1 MKMSRSG
8 VLAITLILALVLLIG
23 GCVEAPRESPGQQTV
38 TTAAPV
44 QTPAEIQVQSPEPA
58 DTPEQTVE
66 QQVEPVLRGSPGLKT
81 VQVITGASGSQTVSV
96 TVPAGYWEL
105 WYSADPLVT
114 GGQDSHSATGT
125 NSAVFP
131 SLSINVMDARDG
143 SEIRTVEPPGG
154 LDRSLW
160 DRAGD
165 PRPWSEKFY
174 QGNKEYTFDITAR
187 HLKSYVIE
195 VRVRTA

>member
-8 VLAITLILALVLLIG
+8 VFAISLILVLVLLIG
-23 GCVEAPRESPGQQTV
+23 GCVEAPSESQVQTAP

-44 QTPAEIQVQSPEPA
+44 QTSTEIQVQSTEPA
-58 DTPEQTVE
+58 FIPVQAGE
-66 QQVEPVLRGSPGLKT
+66 QQIEPVLRESPGLKT
-81 VQVITGASGSQTVSV
+81 VQLITGGSGSQSV
-96 TVPAGYWEL
+96 NVIVPAGYWEL

-131 SLSINVMDARDG
+131 SLSIKVTDAGDG

-154 LDRSLW
+154 LDSALW

-187 HLKSYVIE
+187 HLNSYVLE
-195 VRVRTA
+195 VRVRTE